1 MGKFFRFLRLFF
13 RIFVVAGFVYG
24 IGVLVMMFVWQ
35 KMPPVS
41 VLMLARWA
49 TFQPVDRSWVPL
61 ERMSSHLPAAVLMS
75 EDGQFC
81 YHHGVDWGALNE
93 VMEEAGEKGPKRG
106 ASTVPMQVARNLF
119 LGNWRSAVRK
129 GIEIPEALT
138 LDALWPKRRIIEVYL
153 NIAEWGDGIFGA
165 EAAAQHYFGKS
176 AKSLTLREAALMA
189 TALPNPKLRNPAH
202 PTPRQRALA
211 SIVVR
216 RAAVAD
222 QWLDCIK

>member
-1 MGKFFRFLRLFF
+1 MGKFLRFLRLAI
-13 RIFVVAGFVYG
+13 RILVMIGFLYG
-24 IGVLVMMFVWQ
+24 AAVLVMMFVWQ
-35 KMPPVS
+35 RTPPVS

-49 TFQPVDRSWVPL
+49 TYQPVDRTWVPL
-61 ERMSSHLPAAVLMS
+61 DRISANLPAAVLMS

-93 VMEEAGEKGPKRG
+93 VMEEGGDKGPKRG

-119 LGNWRSAVRK
+119 LGTWRSAIRK
-129 GIEIPEALT
+129 AIEIPEALL
-138 LDALWPKRRIIEVYL
+138 LDAVWPKRRIIEVYL

-202 PTPRQRALA
+202 PTPHQRALA